1 MVLPGVE
8 VVGGLQ
14 DISRGPELEYPLLA
28 FLVMDGGCKAWR
40 LQGPRCPVGPLVKL
54 QELLLLLFQE
64 LLLLDLLDGVSWG
77 LRGPLGELAQG
88 LAIPR
93 WATVRAFVRQMPHLA
108 AIVAC
113 CDLAVIGARLGGVV
127 MSSADGA
134 VSVVAHRCGAW
145 WAPCALGAGWIML
158 QGGGSLLPP
167 MSGPGRPR
175 PAGLYGREKVWVVAR
190 WIQVRSVSSL

>member
-1 MVLPGVE
+1 ME

-14 DISRGPELEYPLLA
+14 DIYPLLA
-28 FLVMDGGCKAWR
+28 WG
-40 LQGPRCPVGPLVKL
+40 LQGPRCPLGPLVKL
-54 QELLLLLFQE
+54 QELLLLLFQD
-64 LLLLDLLDGVSWG
+64 LLLPDLFDEVSWG
-77 LRGPLGELAQG
+77 LRGPLGDLAQW

-134 VSVVAHRCGAW
+134 VSVVAHRCGA
-145 WAPCALGAGWIML
+145 
-158 QGGGSLLPP
+158 
-167 MSGPGRPR
+167 
-175 PAGLYGREKVWVVAR
+175 
-190 WIQVRSVSSL
+190 